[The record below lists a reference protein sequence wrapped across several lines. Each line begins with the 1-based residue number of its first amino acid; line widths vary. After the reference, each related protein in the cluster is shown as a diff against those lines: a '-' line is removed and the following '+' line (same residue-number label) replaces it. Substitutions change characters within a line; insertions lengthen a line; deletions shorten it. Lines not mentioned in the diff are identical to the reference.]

1 MNKRLVFV
9 IGVLLTGAMTWA
21 AFGQAQGG
29 GRGGFGRNREA
40 QQKAI
45 AALQEEIGKLK
56 AMMEQQ
62 GQGMRGRS
70 FQDMSDDERA
80 KMREEM
86 NKRMEQRQQ
95 IMASIQQQLD
105 TLRGGMEIM
114 REHQQAMEPLKD
126 LLASAQSEK
135 ATATAAKIQKVMDE
149 KQKQFEAKMAAMGY
163 DPERLQGMMERMS
176 QRRGQ

>member
-9 IGVLLTGAMTWA
+9 IGILLTGAMTWA

-45 AALQEEIGKLK
+45 AALQEEVGKLK
-56 AMMEQQ
+56 AMMEQPA
-62 GQGMRGRS
+62 GMQGRS
-70 FQDMSDDERA
+70 FQDMSDDERT

-86 NKRMEQRQQ
+86 TKRMEQRQQ
-95 IMASIQQQLD
+95 IMASIEQQLD
-105 TLRGGMEIM
+105 TLRGGTQIM

-135 ATATAAKIQKVMDE
+135 ATATAAKVQKIIDE

-163 DPERLQGMMERMS
+163 DPERLQGMMERMG

>member
-1 MNKRLVFV
+1 MNRRVV
-9 IGVLLTGAMTWA
+9 IGVAVLLTGAVAWT

-29 GRGGFGRNREA
+29 GRAGFGRMRET

-45 AALQEEIGKLK
+45 AALQEEVGKLK
-56 AMMEQQ
+56 AMMDQQ
-62 GQGMRGRS
+62 PGAGGRN

-86 NKRMEQRQQ
+86 TKRREQQQQ

-105 TLRGGMEIM
+105 TLRGGTEIM

-163 DPERLQGMMERMS
+163 DPERLQGMMERMG